1 MPNTFR
7 DLERQLGA
15 VPAPLVTT
23 LGQVDERKGRA
34 DAFRLQHLEQLKTLL
49 ETARIQSTAASNEI
63 EGVTAPAARIA
74 QLVEGATAPANRS
87 EAEIA
92 GYRAALDL
100 IHASA
105 ESMPVTNNVILQLH
119 RDLYQFAAAEGGR
132 FKMTDNTVEEELPD
146 GTRRV
151 RFVPVAAF
159 ATPDA
164 MRELGERYLAELDRA
179 VYHPLLLVGSY
190 VFDFLVIH
198 PFADGNGRMS
208 RLVTLMLLYQ
218 RGYEVGRYISLEQL
232 IAETKETY
240 YEALA
245 SSTAGWHEEQHDIL
259 PWLRY
264 FVGILLGA
272 YDRFEQR
279 TAGVVGGRGAKTQA
293 IKQFIRS
300 SASEEFSIDDV
311 RRAAPVAGDA
321 LIRKVLH
328 DLRDAGAVQAQGR
341 GRSARWRRLHT
352 DF

>member
-7 DLERQLGA
+7 TIERQLGGI
-15 VPAPLVTT
+15 PAPLVTS
-23 LGQVDERKGRA
+23 LGRVDERKGRA
-34 DAFRLQHLEQLKTLL
+34 DAFRRQHPEQLRRLL
-49 ETARIQSTAASNEI
+49 ETARIQSTTASNEI
-63 EGVTAPAARIA
+63 EGVTAPAPRIA
-74 QLVEGATAPANRS
+74 ALVKGAAAPTNRS

-105 ESMPVTNNVILQLH
+105 HEMAVTNNVILQLH
-119 RDLYQFAAAEGGR
+119 RDLYQFSATEGGR
-132 FKMTDNTVEEELPD
+132 FKIAGNTVDEELPD

-151 RFVPVAAF
+151 RFVPVAALV
-159 ATPDA
+159 TPTA
-164 MRELGERYLAELDRA
+164 MRELNERYAVELDRG
-179 VYHPLLLVGSY
+179 VFHPLLLVGSY

-208 RLVTLMLLYQ
+208 RLVTLMLLY
-218 RGYEVGRYISLEQL
+218 RCGYEVGRYISLEQL
-232 IAETKETY
+232 IAETKETH

-245 SSTAGWHEEQHDIL
+245 ASTDGWHEERHDIV

-264 FVGILLGA
+264 FVGILLA
-272 YDRFEQR
+272 SYDRFEER
-279 TAGVVGGRGAKTQA
+279 TAGAIGGRGAKTRA
-293 IKQFIRS
+293 IKEFVRA
-300 SASEEFSIDDV
+300 SASDMFSIDDV

-328 DLRDAGAVQAQGR
+328 DLRDDGVVRAEGR
-341 GRSARWRRLHT
+341 GRSARWRRLRT

>member
-1 MPNTFR
+1 MYRRLCATH
-7 DLERQLGA
+7 
-15 VPAPLVTT
+15 VTP
-23 LGQVDERKGRA
+23 
-34 DAFRLQHLEQLKTLL
+34 
-49 ETARIQSTAASNEI
+49 TAM
-63 EGVTAPAARIA
+63 
-74 QLVEGATAPANRS
+74 
-87 EAEIA
+87 
-92 GYRAALDL
+92 
-100 IHASA
+100 H
-105 ESMPVTNNVILQLH
+105 
-119 RDLYQFAAAEGGR
+119 
-132 FKMTDNTVEEELPD
+132 ELN
-146 GTRRV
+146 
-151 RFVPVAAF
+151 
-159 ATPDA
+159 
-164 MRELGERYLAELDRA
+164 ERYLAEIDRA

-190 VFDFLVIH
+190 VFDFLMIH

-232 IAETKETY
+232 IAETTETY

-279 TAGVVGGRGAKTQA
+279 TAGAVGGRGAKTRA

-300 SASEEFSIDDV
+300 SASDEFSIDDV
-311 RRAAPVAGDA
+311 RRGRRLLAAARGD
-321 LIRKVLH
+321 
-328 DLRDAGAVQAQGR
+328 DLRDAGAVQARGR

>member
-7 DLERQLGA
+7 TLDRQLGA
-15 VPAPLVTT
+15 VPAALVTT
-23 LGQVDERKGRA
+23 LGQVAERKGRA
-34 DAFRLQHLEQLKTLL
+34 DAFRRQHPEQLRTLL

-63 EGVTAPAARIA
+63 EGVTAPPARVAA
-74 QLVEGATAPANRS
+74 LVAGESAPANRS
-87 EAEIA
+87 EEEIA

-105 ESMPVTNNVILQLH
+105 RAMPLTSNVILQLH
-119 RDLYQFAAAEGGR
+119 RDLYQFSATEGGR
-132 FKMTDNTVEEELPD
+132 FKMTDNAVEEELPD

-151 RFVPVAAF
+151 RFVPVQAF
-159 ATPDA
+159 VTPTA
-164 MRELGERYLAELDRA
+164 MRELNDRYASELDRG
-179 VYHPLLLVGSY
+179 VVHPLFLVGSC
-190 VFDFLVIH
+190 VFDFLMIH

-208 RLVTLMLLYQ
+208 RLLTLLLLYQ
-218 RGYEVGRYISLEQL
+218 RDYEVGRYISLERL

-240 YEALA
+240 YEALQA
-245 SSTAGWHEEQHDIL
+245 STAGWHEEQHDIL

-264 FVGILLGA
+264 FVGILLAA
-272 YDRFEQR
+272 YDRFEER
-279 TAGVVGGRGAKTQA
+279 TAGAVGGRGAKTRA
-293 IKQFIRS
+293 IRQFIRS

-328 DLRDAGAVQAQGR
+328 ALRDEGALRAEGR
-341 GRSARWRRLHT
+341 GRRARWRRLHT